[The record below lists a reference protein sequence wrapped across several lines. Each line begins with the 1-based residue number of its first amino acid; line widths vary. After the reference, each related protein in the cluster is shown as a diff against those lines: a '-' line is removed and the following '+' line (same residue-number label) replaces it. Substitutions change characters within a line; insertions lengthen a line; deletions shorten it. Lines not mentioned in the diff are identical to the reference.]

1 VTGQLDLDRYGSV
14 LFDLDGTIYLD
25 REPLPGAPEFVS
37 SCRRRGARV
46 GFITNMTW
54 QEKSWCLEGLRAA
67 GIQARP
73 EELFTAADAVAHA
86 IRAVGIR
93 RVAFLGGDG
102 LRAAL
107 ERRGIHAEAITE
119 STPSDWPSP
128 SFARSAVAI
137 GMFPG
142 IEEEDLRATA
152 TLIERGSPA
161 YVSSVDSGVP
171 TRNGVLPGA
180 AAVLAALERL
190 VDFTPVVCGK
200 PAAPFAELVYRYV
213 EGAGPTLVV
222 GDSREADVALAA
234 RHGWDSLL
242 VLTGMAQEAD
252 IAGADPR
259 PTYVAKDLSTAL
271 RRGSRQV

>member
-1 VTGQLDLDRYGSV
+1 MTGQLDLDRYGSV

-54 QEKSWCLEGLRAA
+54 EEKSWCLEGLRAA
-67 GIQARP
+67 GIQARL
-73 EELFTAADAVAHA
+73 EEIVTAADAVAHA

-107 ERRGIHAEAITE
+107 EARGIHAEAIAE

-161 YVSSVDSGVP
+161 YVSSVDSGMP

-200 PAAPFAELVYRYV
+200 PAPPFGELARHYV
-213 EGAGPTLVV
+213 EGAVPTLVV
-222 GDSREADVALAA
+222 GDSLESDVALAA

-242 VLTGMAQEAD
+242 VLTGMARRAD
-252 IAGADPR
+252 LAGADPG
-259 PTYVAKDLSTAL
+259 PTFVENDLRAAL
-271 RRGSRQV
+271 RRGPRQS